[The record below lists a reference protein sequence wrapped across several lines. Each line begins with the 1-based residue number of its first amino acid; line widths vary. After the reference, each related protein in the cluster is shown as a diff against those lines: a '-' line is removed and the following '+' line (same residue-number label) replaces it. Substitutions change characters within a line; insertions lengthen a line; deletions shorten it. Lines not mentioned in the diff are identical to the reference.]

1 MRWELLEGVPEEDV
15 QRVLVM
21 ARRRSFGR
29 GEVVFHQDD
38 PADSLHL
45 VVAGRFAMSR
55 RTELGE
61 QALLAIRGRGEA
73 FGELALVSEQ
83 NRSAAA
89 SALEAGETL
98 CVHRIDFERLRVLHP
113 AVDRILVS
121 LLARQLQRTNQLL
134 SEALYVSAER
144 RVLRRLLELGPVYGG
159 REGEQAI
166 PITQEQLAALAGA
179 SRATVN
185 AVLSTE
191 RRRGTIEVRRGATLV
206 LDQELWPAGPAYAG
220 RASEHRSGRFPAVLR
235 LVRAGRALLRRR
247 RALRPAPRES
257 PHHGGKKLLFRRLGH
272 LECLRDPGEDQ
283 PGSS

>member
-1 MRWELLEGVPEEDV
+1 MRWELFEGVPAEDV
-15 QRVLVM
+15 QRLLVV
-21 ARRRSFGR
+21 ARRRTFGR

-45 VVAGRFAMSR
+45 VVAGRFAVSR

-83 NRSAAA
+83 SRSAAA

-98 CVHRIDFERLRVLHP
+98 CVHRIDFEQLRVHHP

-121 LLARQLQRTNQLL
+121 LLARQLRRMNQLL

-144 RVLRRLLELGPVYGG
+144 RVLRRLLELGRVYDGG
-159 REGEQAI
+159 EGEQAI
-166 PITQEQLAALAGA
+166 SVTQDQLAALAGA

-185 AVLSTE
+185 AVLSAE

-206 LDQELWPAGPAYAG
+206 RDH
-220 RASEHRSGRFPAVLR
+220 RALAR
-235 LVRAGRALLRRR
+235 RAGLQAT
-247 RALRPAPRES
+247 
-257 PHHGGKKLLFRRLGH
+257 G
-272 LECLRDPGEDQ
+272 D
-283 PGSS
+283 